1 MTGAAFQ
8 EIEAKTAGGRTVAL
22 RFPQEEHA
30 TRLVATRAE
39 LHRRGLDALL
49 VFAQE
54 SHYYLTGYDTSG
66 FVFFQVGVITADRRP
81 TVLLTRRPDLRQ
93 AEVASLYDDIR
104 IWLNAEDAN
113 PAEDLRAIL
122 EELGLSGGR
131 VGIEFATYGLTAAN
145 GRLIEAALDDFCVL
159 EDASDIVR
167 RQRLVKSQAELD
179 MVRKAGELA
188 DAAVLAAVEAT
199 VPGTTESDL
208 SAAALTAMLSGGG
221 EVPSGGP
228 LVNTGPRALFGRGIG
243 GPRRIEKNDQILIEL
258 AGSYCRY
265 HVCVESTVTVGKPDP
280 RQSDMMAVAA
290 DALDRIR
297 DAARPGTELG
307 ALDDIHRNVLD
318 AAGYAT
324 ERFAACGYA
333 LGCTFFFFFF

>member
-104 IWLNAEDAN
+104 IWLN
-113 PAEDLRAIL
+113 
-122 EELGLSGGR
+122 
-131 VGIEFATYGLTAAN
+131 
-145 GRLIEAALDDFCVL
+145 
-159 EDASDIVR
+159 
-167 RQRLVKSQAELD
+167 
-179 MVRKAGELA
+179 
-188 DAAVLAAVEAT
+188 
-199 VPGTTESDL
+199 
-208 SAAALTAMLSGGG
+208 GGG
-221 EVPSGGP
+221 CQS
-228 LVNTGPRALFGRGIG
+228 GRGPARDPG
-243 GPRRIEKNDQILIEL
+243 RAWPKWRGAWASSLQP
-258 AGSYCRY
+258 
-265 HVCVESTVTVGKPDP
+265 TV
-280 RQSDMMAVAA
+280 
-290 DALDRIR
+290 
-297 DAARPGTELG
+297 
-307 ALDDIHRNVLD
+307 
-318 AAGYAT
+318 
-324 ERFAACGYA
+324 
-333 LGCTFFFFFF
+333 